1 MAQADTLSGMDIW
14 MPNQEAQAV
23 TVPAVPPLAT
33 IPGVELMHTGEWN
46 ISTGTATF
54 TQDDLAAAVAALDCP
69 AIRRP
74 VLKLGHTDIRFDG
87 EPACGWVANM
97 ATADSGNTLVGDYV
111 GMPGWLGEVLPSA
124 YPDRSIEGAWNY
136 QCQIGHT
143 HDFVITAV
151 AFLGVTPPGIGTL
164 ESLQDIAA
172 MYGVAASQ
180 GGSGEAVIIHAKGN
194 DMPKSVQIKAAV
206 TTEDIRREYYEQN
219 PGYDSWICEMQMSP
233 LQIIVANDADGSYS
247 RVPVEV
253 DGEDSFT
260 FGEPV
265 KVKMVYQDLPA
276 AASAAT
282 MGERVT
288 YSSKEESWPERYGL
302 EKPPEPEK
310 EPIKAAP
317 KSTPNKLDAIN
328 QIHKASTDEKGAGM
342 DPGKIREAL
351 GLSPEASDDDVLA
364 AVKANASKT
373 PEPPKTEPDPP
384 KANTPDLTN
393 LPEGVMVLDSSV
405 VKSLQAQA
413 ERGDQAWKEIQR
425 NRRDDTIRAAIEQ
438 GKFPP
443 AREEHWRK
451 LWDADPVGTESQI
464 KNLAAGLVPLAA
476 TGYPGTE
483 TFEQDLSYYGLYPE
497 EKPNG

>member
-33 IPGVELMHTGEWN
+33 IPGVELMHTGEWD

-54 TQDDLAAAVAALDCP
+54 TQDDLASAVAALDCP

-111 GMPGWLGEVLPSA
+111 GMPGWLGEILPSA
-124 YPDRSIEGAWNY
+124 YPDRSIEGAWNF

-180 GGSGEAVIIHAKGN
+180 GGSGETVVIHAKGS
-194 DMPKSVQIKAAV
+194 DMPKFVQVQAAV
-206 TTEDIRREYYEQN
+206 TTEDIRREYYAAN
-219 PGYDSWICEMQMSP
+219 PEWDTWICEMQMDP

-253 DGEDSFT
+253 NGEDSFT

-276 AASAAT
+276 AASAT
-282 MGERVT
+282 VGERIT
-288 YSSKEESWPERYGL
+288 YASREESQSGL
-302 EKPPEPEK
+302 KKPPEPEE
-310 EPIKAAP
+310 EPAKATS
-317 KSTPNKLDAIN
+317 KSAPNKLDAIQ
-328 QIHKASTDEKGAGM
+328 QIHKASKDEKGAGM

-364 AVKANASKT
+364 AVKANAGKT
-373 PEPPKTEPDPP
+373 PEPPKVEPEKEP
-384 KANTPDLTN
+384 AAGVDLTK

-413 ERGDQAWKEIQR
+413 ARGDQAYKEIQR

-443 AREEHWRK
+443 AREEHWRQ
-451 LWDADPVGTESQI
+451 LWDADPVGTEGQI
-464 KNLAAGLVPLAA
+464 KNLAAGLVPMAA